1 MTLAD
6 LIYWVILPLLGFS
19 LLFTFLR
26 LLRGPS
32 LADRVVALDLIV
44 AIVMGIV
51 AVYAIAEQQA
61 TLLDVTMVLALLSFL
76 GTVAFARYIE
86 MRV

>member
-1 MTLAD
+1 MSLAD

-44 AIVMGIV
+44 AIVIGIV

-61 TLLDVTMVLALLSFL
+61 ALLDVTMVLALLSFL